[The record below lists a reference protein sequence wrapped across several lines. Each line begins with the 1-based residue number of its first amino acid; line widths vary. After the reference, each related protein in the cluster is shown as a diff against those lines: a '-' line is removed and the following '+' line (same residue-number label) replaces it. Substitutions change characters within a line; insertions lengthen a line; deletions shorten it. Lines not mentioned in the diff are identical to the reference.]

1 MTKLVSRSPQGL
13 WTIQHQ
19 DGQFLA
25 DDPVF
30 WTVNPQLALRF
41 SSEDDAQHIGH
52 GLARLHTV
60 MMGKRCWE
68 EPKGETVSLLKPVLL
83 YCCEPMRH
91 HSTLSCTV
99 HASAQ
104 ECPDVL
110 VTWSNQHGPGLPV
123 RDGGSSF
130 VGIKF
135 CPWCGALVSHT

>member
-1 MTKLVSRSPQGL
+1 MTKLVSRSTQGL

-60 MMGKRCWE
+60 MMGKRCTDTTQGQ
-68 EPKGETVSLLKPVLL
+68 PVSLLSVVK
-83 YCCEPMRH
+83 C
-91 HSTLSCTV
+91 
-99 HASAQ
+99 AAI
-104 ECPDVL
+104 
-110 VTWSNQHGPGLPV
+110 
-123 RDGGSSF
+123 SS
-130 VGIKF
+130 VDQDKAG
-135 CPWCGALVSHT
+135 